1 MTWRIDD
8 PQGNEGA
15 KISWEIVQYT
25 RGRGL
30 DLGCGPRKTYA
41 HWISVDNGQD
51 SRLFNHQINPDV
63 RVETAEDLSLF
74 ASGSMDFVFS
84 SHLLEHIDYERVPDT
99 LREWMRVI
107 KTGGHMTLYLPD
119 ENQYPKIGEPGS
131 NPDHRWN
138 VSLHR
143 VVDAMP
149 NGFDL
154 IDYQV
159 RSEGNE
165 YSLYIV
171 FKKTGN
177 GRGQS
182 WLKDKPTKTCGVVRY
197 GAFGD
202 LLQSSSVFA
211 GLKKQG
217 YHVTLYTSPPG
228 DQVVRHDPNIDAFYL
243 QDKDQVPNQCLG
255 DFWAYHSK
263 KYDKWVNLSESV
275 EGTLLALPGRTHHSL
290 PPALRHEMMNRNYV
304 EFQHAIAGVP
314 HDPVIKFHATEQE
327 RIWAKR
333 EKKSM
338 GFPLIMWSLSG
349 SSVHKSYHGLDRCI
363 AATLLDFPTAHFV
376 LVGGPEGK
384 ILEAGWEKE
393 PRVHLK
399 CGEYKIRESMA
410 LAQVADCVIGPETG
424 ILNCVAN
431 EPMPKMIFLSHSTV
445 ENLTRDW
452 VNTHSVVSEHTV
464 CPGRGNNEAP
474 SCHQLHF
481 GWQHCKRTE
490 SGVSQCMEDIPV
502 EKAYRV
508 LWHCI
513 QSVAE
518 TKAA

>member
-8 PQGNEGA
+8 PQGNESW
-15 KISWEIVQYT
+15 KIRWQIVEHT

-30 DLGCGPRKTYA
+30 DIGCGPQKTYA

-74 ASGSMDFVFS
+74 SSGSMDFVFS
-84 SHLLEHIDYERVPDT
+84 SHLLEHIDYQRVPDT

-119 ENQYPKIGEPGS
+119 ENQYPKIGEPGG
-131 NPDHRWN
+131 NPDHRWD

-154 IDYQV
+154 IDYQA

-165 YSLYIV
+165 YSLYMV

-177 GRGQS
+177 ARGQS
-182 WLKDKPTKTCGVVRY
+182 WLKEKPKKTCGVVRY

-255 DFWAYHSK
+255 EFWAYHSK
-263 KYDKWVNLSESV
+263 KFDKWVNLSESV

-290 PPALRHEMMNRNYV
+290 PPALRHQMMNRNYV

-314 HDPVIKFHATEQE
+314 HDPVIKFYATEQE
-327 RIWAKR
+327 RAWAKR

-338 GFPLIMWSLSG
+338 GFPLIIWSLSG
-349 SSVHKSYHGLDRCI
+349 SSVHKSYHELDRCI
-363 AATLLDFPTAHFV
+363 ASTLLDFPTAHFV

-410 LAQVADCVIGPETG
+410 LAQVSDCVIGPETG
-424 ILNCVAN
+424 ILNCVSN
-431 EPMPKMIFLSHSTV
+431 EPMPKVIFLSHSTV

-452 VNTHSVVSEHTV
+452 VNTHCVLSEHTV

-481 GWQHCKRTE
+481 GWQHCKRTK
-490 SGVSQCMEDIPV
+490 SGVAQCMEDIPV
-502 EKAYRV
+502 EHAYRV
-508 LWHCI
+508 LWHAI